1 MIVQILL
8 FASYR
13 EVIGD
18 KEISLECPVG
28 TTARK
33 CAVLLEQTYGI
44 SLKGALCAINEH
56 YADPDTVIQAT
67 DKVAFFPPVSGG
79 MLASENVATTTEDV
93 FIVTE
98 DVLELA
104 ALSSQARTAAW
115 GAQASFIGTVRSP
128 NAGEVV
134 THIDYEGY
142 DSMILTQM
150 QQVAKE
156 LRNQFEV
163 GKVVIAHRLGR
174 LFPGD
179 TSIAIVIASA
189 HRREA
194 LAACSACIDLCKER
208 LPVWKYEVTEA
219 GATWV
224 DGSSQAAQ
232 PL

>member
-18 KEISLECPVG
+18 KEVSLECPLG
-28 TTARK
+28 TTARS
-33 CAVLLEQTYGI
+33 CATLVEQTYGI

-56 YADPDTVIQAT
+56 YADPDTVIQAS

-79 MLASENVATTTEDV
+79 ASSEVASTTTEDV

-98 DVLELA
+98 DVLELDT
-104 ALSSQARTAAW
+104 LSQQARAAAW

-128 NAGEVV
+128 NLGEVV

-142 DSMILTQM
+142 NSMILTQM
-150 QQVAKE
+150 QQVAGE
-156 LRNQFEV
+156 LRAQFEL
-163 GKVVIAHRLGR
+163 GKIVIAHRLGR

-194 LAACSACIDLCKER
+194 LDACNACIELCKER
-208 LPVWKYEVTEA
+208 LPVWKYEVTETGADWVA
-219 GATWV
+219 GNA
-224 DGSSQAAQ
+224 QAAQ